1 MCGEHICV
9 VCVGGTYV
17 LWGAHMCRGG
27 GENFITDSRAAYF
40 CDTLERNHVPTL
52 RSRLRTILF
61 VGVQSSLKAGAR
73 LVLSRYLCSL

>member
-1 MCGEHICV
+1 MR
-9 VCVGGTYV
+9 GG
-17 LWGAHMCRGG
+17 GGGGG
-27 GENFITDSRAAYF
+27 GENFVTDTRSAYL